1 MYSSAI
7 SDIEVSNWL
16 YLTVIAGSFYMSLGK
31 RRNEIKK
38 QGDVSR
44 EVLKRYNKESLDK
57 NMYVFMTLSIVFYSL
72 WCVDNTTIEKMGN
85 NFIIWTVPI
94 VMIILMRYS
103 INVEKDSYGDP
114 IDVLFNDKLLLLMV
128 ILYSIVVFAI
138 MYII

>member
-1 MYSSAI
+1 
-7 SDIEVSNWL
+7 
-16 YLTVIAGSFYMSLGK
+16 MSLGK